1 MLQHLHVWES
11 AAQLRC
17 TERHAWSHVQQGKQE
32 PCLGARVG
40 QAIAHGQACQTEQG
54 RSHVHCALRQR
65 PAFCQRSHPPL
76 PLAMR
81 RLHLQYK
88 VPCAHCNMRRLAS
101 DQCHMHVHDESAP
114 MLGTYLPA

>member
-1 MLQHLHVWES
+1 
-11 AAQLRC
+11 
-17 TERHAWSHVQQGKQE
+17 
-32 PCLGARVG
+32 
-40 QAIAHGQACQTEQG
+40 
-54 RSHVHCALRQR
+54 
-65 PAFCQRSHPPL
+65 
-76 PLAMR
+76 MR